1 MKKFIKYLMSF
12 FLGALILAG
21 SGMCQSCRDHRPRI
35 PIDDEEFQE
44 KLDKY
49 LPSAMQNMY
58 SFEDVTDV
66 MLYKQERSAQHF
78 IDSVFISMSDQ
89 EVANVVTVL
98 KKEQPNR
105 SRFGV
110 SDIVYEYRAGQRI
123 YSNLPD
129 PSSET
134 TSKSEQPDP
143 PVAATDSTTEV
154 KIQAYS
160 QLKKD

>member
-1 MKKFIKYLMSF
+1 MKKFLKYLMSF
-12 FLGALILAG
+12 FLFALILAG
-21 SGMCQSCRDHRPRI
+21 SGMCQSCRDRRPHI

-66 MLYKQERSAQHF
+66 MLYKQERSTQHF
-78 IDSVFISMSDQ
+78 IDSVFINMSDQ

-129 PSSET
+129 PSSPET

-143 PVAATDSTTEV
+143 PVAATDSATNV
-154 KIQAYS
+154 KVQSYP
-160 QLKKD
+160 LTK